1 MKINEKIEEAIF
13 INRPNRFIANVN
25 LNGEEKVVHVPNT
38 GRCKE
43 IFIKGTRVILRKFE
57 LGKRKTEYDLISA
70 YKGVKLINIDS
81 QMPNKIVFEALE
93 NKKIQKL
100 NKYENIEKE
109 KTFLSSRFDF
119 RLYNNNEDIYYLE
132 VKGVTLEEMSIA
144 KFPDAPTLR
153 GEKHVR
159 ELIKAKQ
166 DGFGA
171 GIVFLIQIE
180 DVKSFTPNKD
190 MDEKFSRAI
199 LDAKS
204 NNVDLFAYNCI
215 VKEDEIM
222 LKDEIQIYM

>member
-1 MKINEKIEEAIF
+1 MKINEKIESAIF

-43 IFIKGTRVILRKFE
+43 IFVKDAKVILRKFE

-70 YKGVKLINIDS
+70 YKEGKLINIDS

-93 NKKIQKL
+93 NKKIPKL
-100 NKYENIEKE
+100 SKYNNVEKE

-119 RLYNNNEDIYYLE
+119 RLYNDYGEIYFLE
-132 VKGVTLEEMSIA
+132 VKGVTLEEESLA

-166 DGFGA
+166 KGFGA
-171 GIVFLIQIE
+171 GIMFLIQFE
-180 DVKSFTPNKD
+180 DVKNFTPNKD
-190 MDEKFSRAI
+190 MDEKFSKAV
-199 LDAKS
+199 LDAKNS
-204 NNVDLFAYNCI
+204 GVDLFAYNCI
-215 VKEDEIM
+215 VKEDEIT
-222 LKDEIQIYM
+222 LKKEIDIYT

>member
-1 MKINEKIEEAIF
+1 MKINEKIERAIF

-43 IFIKGTRVILRKFE
+43 ILIKGTKVILRKFDSE
-57 LGKRKTEYDLISA
+57 KRKTGYDLISA
-70 YKGVKLINIDS
+70 YKFDKLINIDS

-100 NKYENIEKE
+100 NKYNNIEKE

-119 RLYNNNEDIYYLE
+119 RLYNDYGDIYYLE
-132 VKGVTLEEMSIA
+132 VKGVTLEENSIA

-166 DGFGA
+166 EGYGA
-171 GIVFLIQIE
+171 GIMFLIQIE
-180 DVKSFTPNKD
+180 DVKYFTPNKD
-190 MDEKFSRAI
+190 MDEKFSKAV
-199 LDAKS
+199 LDAK
-204 NNVDLFAYNCI
+204 NVGVDLFAYNCI
-215 VKEDEIM
+215 VREDQVTF
-222 LKDEIQIYM
+222 KDEIDIYV